1 MTEIRRLTR
10 YDSNGYYS
18 LIHLAY
24 QSIDAE
30 TISFAAASD
39 SETEMA
45 QWLDEHLSYGLFIQE
60 QLVCAVSLRFPWS
73 KAKSITGY
81 PHLGRFATHPE
92 FQGHGYAKQLLAWV
106 EKNIVHDLL
115 HSPYLTLGTAENHP
129 WLRRFYES
137 QGFVV
142 YDRQKL
148 ANNKHVT
155 LYFKK
160 EMEH

>member
-1 MTEIRRLTR
+1 MTEIKRLTQFNSHEY
-10 YDSNGYYS
+10 YD
-18 LIHLAY
+18 LIHRAY

-39 SETEMA
+39 SEAEMS
-45 QWLDEHLSYGLFIQE
+45 QWLDEHLTYGLFAQG
-60 QLVCAVSLRFPWS
+60 QLVCALSIRFPWS
-73 KAKSITGY
+73 KSKSITGY

-106 EKNIVHDLL
+106 EKNIIKDLL

-129 WLRRFYES
+129 WLRQFYET
-137 QGFVV
+137 QGFLV
-142 YDRQKL
+142 YDRKKL
-148 ANNKHVT
+148 PNNKHVT

-160 EMEH
+160 EMEL